1 MTADVKRLR
10 KAVIFL
16 FIGILLELLSF
27 ALPTPF
33 WISAFMFA
41 GIPCL
46 AFGMFLYVLT
56 VWRGL
61 KKKDAL

>member
-33 WISAFMFA
+33 WISTFMFV

-46 AFGMFLYVLT
+46 ALGIFIYAVT